1 VSATAEGPCPAQP
14 RLARVVLSG
23 HLPGQVFQL
32 SDEIAPSP
40 GVWVVVRCDEGE
52 RLGRLATHE
61 LPIMRP
67 CAARIAGAVLRLAT
81 AEELARGQQ
90 LAAIERE
97 ALAFC
102 RQRAHELG
110 LPIRPVAAVAPLEH
124 DLLVISF
131 AAEERV
137 DFREL
142 LRDMMRRLRRRVELR
157 QVGVRDQA
165 KSAGGWGPCGR
176 PLCCATFMSRFSS
189 VTIRMAKAQK
199 LSLNPSRISGMCGR
213 LMCCLAHE
221 AEPGGG
227 KERREPR
234 QQTPSSQR
242 T

>member
-1 VSATAEGPCPAQP
+1 VSATAVGAAPSSP
-14 RLARVVLSG
+14 RLARVNVTG
-23 HLPGQVFQL
+23 HVPGPVFQL
-32 SDEIAPSP
+32 VDGFDPAPGS
-40 GVWVVVRCDEGE
+40 WVVVRADEGE
-52 RLGRLATHE
+52 RLGRIATFE
-61 LPIMRP
+61 VPIMRP
-67 CAARIAGAVLRLAT
+67 CAARIAGTILRPAST
-81 AEELARGQQ
+81 DELNRSHQ
-90 LAAIERE
+90 LVAIERE

-110 LPIRPVAAVAPLEH
+110 LAIRPVAAVAPLET
-124 DLLVISF
+124 DILVISF

-165 KSAGGWGPCGR
+165 KAAGGWGPCGR
-176 PLCCATFMSRFSS
+176 PLCCSTFMNRFSS

-221 AEPGGG
+221 AEPTGG
-227 KERREPR
+227 KERRETR
-234 QQTPSSQR
+234 Q
-242 T
+242 